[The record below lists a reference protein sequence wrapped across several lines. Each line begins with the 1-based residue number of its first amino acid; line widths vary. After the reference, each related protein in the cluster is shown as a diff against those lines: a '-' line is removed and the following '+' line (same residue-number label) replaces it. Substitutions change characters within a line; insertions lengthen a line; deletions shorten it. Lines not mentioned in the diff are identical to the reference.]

1 MFTFDFFDQSS
12 FESESNG
19 LLLEKLEIKNESM
32 TEMRFKRFFTKL
44 ILGSK
49 NFGGPLDLSVKSL
62 KVPTKPRRE
71 KNPLTKETLQSYA
84 VKVELS
90 DGQKVQML
98 VQFEGEGKLDAKT
111 TGVIGEIKL
120 NGQVIPL
127 TNKEASSEELRF
139 VIQKLVKGIAGNI
152 EKYKAKAEK
161 KAAKEAANKEKEGG
175 TDVDTTGNDRNTR
188 IGHDEDAEKLRR
200 KLGDRTGGGL
210 EDDDGA
216 APKKKSKAKQLED
229 LMSRKDTLSQEFAQE
244 KEANVSIF
252 SQLQEQEKRISEL
265 NTQIAS
271 AEETLASL
279 ANAA

>member
-1 MFTFDFFDQSS
+1 
-12 FESESNG
+12 
-19 LLLEKLEIKNESM
+19 
-32 TEMRFKRFFTKL
+32 
-44 ILGSK
+44 
-49 NFGGPLDLSVKSL
+49 
-62 KVPTKPRRE
+62 
-71 KNPLTKETLQSYA
+71 
-84 VKVELS
+84 
-90 DGQKVQML
+90 ML

-127 TNKEASSEELRF
+127 TSKEASSEELRF

-210 EDDDGA
+210 EDDGGA

-229 LMSRKDTLSQEFAQE
+229 LMSRKGTLSQEFAQE
-244 KEANVSIF
+244 KEANVSIV